1 MKNNNDPQHEIAS
14 AVAQTLINRGW
25 KIALAESCTGGLVC
39 ATLTDLAGSSTWLER
54 GYITY
59 SNAAKSEC
67 LNVPTETIES
77 FGAVSEQVAKAMA
90 EGALRNAN
98 VNVAIS
104 ITGIAGPT
112 GGSPEK
118 PVGTVCFG
126 WAVKESVGDDLMN
139 TVTLTK
145 HFNGD
150 RQIVREQARD
160 FALSQFLELLKPKNT

>member
-1 MKNNNDPQHEIAS
+1 MKNNNDPQYELAKAIGLAM
-14 AVAQTLINRGW
+14 VNRGW

-39 ATLTDLAGSSTWLER
+39 ATLTELAGSSDWFER

-67 LNVPTETIES
+67 LDVPVEVIES
-77 FGAVSEQVAKAMA
+77 FGAVSEPVAKAMA

-98 VNVAIS
+98 VNAAIS

-126 WAVKESVGDDLMN
+126 WAIKESVENSIVN
-139 TVTLTK
+139 TATLTK
-145 HFNGD
+145 HFSGD
-150 RQIVREQARD
+150 RQAVREQACA
-160 FALSQFLELLKPKNT
+160 FALSHFLELLKPKNA

>member
-1 MKNNNDPQHEIAS
+1 MKNNNDPEHELVR
-14 AVAQTLINRGW
+14 AVARILMNRGW

-39 ATLTDLAGSSTWLER
+39 GALTDLAGSSDWFER

-67 LNVPTETIES
+67 LDVPAELIES
-77 FGAVSEQVAKAMA
+77 FGAVSEQVAKSMA

-98 VNVAIS
+98 VNAAIA
-104 ITGIAGPT
+104 ITGIAGPA

-126 WAVKESVGDDLMN
+126 WAIKETAADNMIN
-139 TVTLTK
+139 TATLTRQ
-145 HFNGD
+145 FNGD
-150 RQIVREQARD
+150 RQAVREQARD
-160 FALSQFLELLKPKNT
+160 FSLSQFLELLKPKNA

>member
-1 MKNNNDPQHEIAS
+1 MKNNTDPQHEIAR
-14 AVAQTLINRGW
+14 AVAQTLMNRGW

-39 ATLTDLAGSSTWLER
+39 ATLTDLAGSSNWLER

-67 LNVPTETIES
+67 LNVPAETIES

-126 WAVKESVGDDLMN
+126 WAVKESVGDDIVN
-139 TVTLTK
+139 IVTLTK
-145 HFNGD
+145 HFNGN
-150 RQIVREQARD
+150 RQIVRNQARD

>member
-1 MKNNNDPQHEIAS
+1 MKNNNDPQHELAR
-14 AVAQTLINRGW
+14 ALALTLISRAW

-39 ATLTDLAGSSTWLER
+39 STLTDLAGSSNWLER

-67 LNVPTETIES
+67 LDVPVETIES
-77 FGAVSEQVAKAMA
+77 FGAVSEEVAKAMA

-98 VNVAIS
+98 VNAAIS

-126 WAVKESVGDDLMN
+126 WAIKENIGNDVIN
-139 TVTLTK
+139 TATLTK

-160 FALSQFLELLKPKNT
+160 FALSQFLELLKPKNA